1 MEHIQLQLEEEH
13 VLIMVELSMMIC
25 QEEKIKMSNQ
35 KITLIVSDVLMELH
49 QKLEKEPVQ
58 DMVE

>member
-1 MEHIQLQLEEEH
+1 MA
-13 VLIMVELSMMIC
+13 ELSMMIC

-35 KITLIVSDVLMELH
+35 EITLIVSDVLMELH
-49 QKLEKEPVQ
+49 QKLGKEPVQ

>member
-1 MEHIQLQLEEEH
+1 
-13 VLIMVELSMMIC
+13 MVGLFMMIY

-35 KITLIVSDVLMELH
+35 EITLIVLDILMEFH